1 MSGTVHLLPLYTF
14 MVWTGLTSP
23 FLFYRWVTLVSIQQ
37 HQMLQPSGS
46 TPALYSGGLTL
57 GLLFGEQ
64 V

>member
-1 MSGTVHLLPLYTF
+1 MELYIS
-14 MVWTGLTSP
+14 SP
-23 FLFYRWVTLVSIQQ
+23 YTPSWCGKGQLYLFLFVKVNIQQ
-37 HQMLQPSGS
+37 HQMSQPSGS

>member
-1 MSGTVHLLPLYTF
+1 MSGAVHLLPLHSF
-14 MVWTGLTSP
+14 MVWTGTTLP
-23 FLFYRWVTLVSIQQ
+23 FSFNRWVTLVSIQQ